1 MVESRYLIALDL
13 DGTLLNKDKVI
24 SPSTLR
30 YLKKIKEK
38 HVVVLATGRPYRSF
52 KKYYDQLEL
61 TTPMVC
67 YNGAYVT
74 HPHDSSFNTSS
85 FAFPKDV
92 AISIYQTL
100 GKSILD
106 NVMCETNDFIWLLKK
121 EDSLAN
127 FFWLND
133 MKILHGDLTKTLHLD
148 PMTMILKS
156 KFRSKE
162 SDAAIFKAVEA
173 YPGLRVRF
181 WGDSL
186 FSEIFYEH
194 VSKGAALVELLN
206 YYNIPKSQFIAFGD
220 AENDREMLQL
230 AHHSF
235 AMINGIDEIK
245 KIAKYTTEKDN
256 HHHGIIHTLKTKFK
270 LL

>member
-1 MVESRYLIALDL
+1 MVDSPYLIALDL

-30 YLKKIKEK
+30 YLKKVKEN

-61 TTPMVC
+61 RTPMVC
-67 YNGAYVT
+67 YNGAFVT
-74 HPHDSSFNTSS
+74 HPHDSTFETSS
-85 FAFPKDV
+85 FAFPKEV
-92 AISIYQTL
+92 AISIYQKL
-100 GKSILD
+100 GLSILD

-121 EDSLAN
+121 EDSLAS

-133 MKILHGDLTKTLHLD
+133 MTILHGDLSETLHLN

-156 KFRSKE
+156 KVRSIE
-162 SDAAIFKAVEA
+162 SDRAIFKAVEA
-173 YPGLRVRF
+173 YPGLKVRF
-181 WGDSL
+181 WGNSL

-194 VSKGAALVELLN
+194 VSKGAALLNLLTH
-206 YYNIPKSQFIAFGD
+206 YGIPTSRFIAFGD

-230 AHHSF
+230 APHSF
-235 AMINGIDEIK
+235 AMKNGIDEIK
-245 KIAKYTTEKDN
+245 KIARFITEKDN
-256 HHHGIIHTLKTKFK
+256 HHHGVINTLKTKFK